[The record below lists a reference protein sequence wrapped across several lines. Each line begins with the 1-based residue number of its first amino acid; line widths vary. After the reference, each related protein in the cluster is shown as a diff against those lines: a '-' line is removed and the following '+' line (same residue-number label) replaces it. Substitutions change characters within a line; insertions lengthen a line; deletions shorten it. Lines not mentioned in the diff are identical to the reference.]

1 MSHVLIGTLA
11 ADFASAVADKLELRT
26 ALKRAS
32 DLTFVV
38 AAVGRTSVVAV
49 TSWAVASS
57 VAVTAS

>member
-26 ALKRAS
+26 ALKRAF